1 MEQIA
6 QILSVQESLHFLTI
20 GNKTNVEIVV
30 IDLIAKKGLWN
41 TSIEAYVANPDNEAS
56 DSVGKFFYENCIVP
70 EHEQLPVTY
79 TIEWCKKYGIDCQI
93 NKDQHI
99 SANDYHNG

>member
-1 MEQIA
+1 MEQID

-30 IDLIAKKGLWN
+30 IDLICKNGLWN
-41 TSIEAYVANPDNEAS
+41 TSIEAYIPNPNNLDS
-56 DSVGKFFYENCIVP
+56 DSLGKFYYENCIIP
-70 EHEQLPVTY
+70 EQGQLAVIY
-79 TIEWCKKYGIDCQI
+79 AIGWCKKYGVDCQVI
-93 NKDQHI
+93 KDQYI